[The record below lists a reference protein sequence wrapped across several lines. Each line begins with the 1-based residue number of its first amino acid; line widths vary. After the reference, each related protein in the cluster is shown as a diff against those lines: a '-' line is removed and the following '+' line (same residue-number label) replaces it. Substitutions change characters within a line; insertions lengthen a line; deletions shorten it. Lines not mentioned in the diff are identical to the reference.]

1 MTDRKCPIEYGSS
14 DTCNESV
21 YHDCTYPKGLNGCA
35 RIESLRER
43 KMTTRYITEVYTYQ
57 VIPPICPNKSK
68 HVSAWPAFDRIPCP
82 YCKKTYVRKI

>member
-21 YHDCTYPKGLNGCA
+21 CRDCTYPKGLNGCA

-43 KMTTRYITEVYTYQ
+43 KQQEDD
-57 VIPPICPNKSK
+57 
-68 HVSAWPAFDRIPCP
+68 VSAVELYSPGDE
-82 YCKKTYVRKI
+82 